1 MPASRNGRAADSERW
16 AAYASR
22 FSKMGPEEKATA
34 WAKLTD
40 AQRQYLSAN
49 FNVTPKWYKSKT
61 KLTVAV
67 FVAILLLV
75 VYVGMPWKLDHSSK
89 DTSPTGQQNKETPKE
104 STTPPSSIPNQLSTT
119 MMLSTKTGNIRSAP
133 SREAPLLKKANYGDF
148 LTVIEKRGEWTR
160 VAWAGGAQGWIQS
173 SSLVGQPGILQA
185 GKREI
190 EKRYKQQEVE
200 KKKLTQKLI
209 SSYQQLGLK
218 KIDDQGIVLWL
229 QWDEGQWAFIPFDM
243 KQQILDSFRVMK
255 GGTAVVRIRGYY
267 SGGTLAETGVFS
279 DTIK

>member
-1 MPASRNGRAADSERW
+1 
-16 AAYASR
+16 
-22 FSKMGPEEKATA
+22 
-34 WAKLTD
+34 
-40 AQRQYLSAN
+40 
-49 FNVTPKWYKSKT
+49 
-61 KLTVAV
+61 
-67 FVAILLLV
+67 
-75 VYVGMPWKLDHSSK
+75 MPWKLDHSSK